1 MTYLKT
7 MSIAEILEVLPRL
20 KAEDRHLLRDRLD
33 ELDYGEFEETQEILA
48 AIDAGIRSAE
58 TEPGFTVNEVREKI
72 SSWATKSS

>member
-1 MTYLKT
+1 